1 MSLLNILKGEEP
13 LFRKAGMLLKGE
25 DLSPGNTGEYLIDYA
40 LDHGLYD
47 EEKKLYRNLLVP
59 RQGITDASEIDV
71 LMLHE
76 RGIYVFESKYYSG
89 WIFGSEDQRQWTI
102 SLNKETKGRFY
113 YPVKQNKNHIETL
126 KNALGLPEEA
136 FVSFIVFSE
145 HCELKSVPKNTKSM
159 VICQRNHLVK
169 KVRNSLDSRVFRF
182 NHEQLNEA
190 GRKLDDLSK
199 GSTEDARKEH
209 VEQAKAVAEGKVCP
223 YCGSKLVERH
233 RKSDGGMFVG
243 CSAYPKCKYTRKKW

>member
-1 MSLLNILKGEEP
+1 
-13 LFRKAGMLLKGE
+13 
-25 DLSPGNTGEYLIDYA
+25 
-40 LDHGLYD
+40 
-47 EEKKLYRNLLVP
+47 
-59 RQGITDASEIDV
+59 
-71 LMLHE
+71 
-76 RGIYVFESKYYSG
+76 
-89 WIFGSEDQRQWTI
+89 
-102 SLNKETKGRFY
+102 
-113 YPVKQNKNHIETL
+113 
-126 KNALGLPEEA
+126 
-136 FVSFIVFSE
+136 VSFIVFSE
-145 HCELKSVPKNTKSM
+145 RCELKSVPKNTESM

-223 YCGSKLVERH
+223 HCGSKLVERH

>member
-13 LFRKAGMLLKGE
+13 LFRTAGMLLKGE
-25 DLSPGNTGEYLIDYA
+25 DLSLGNTGEYLIDYA

-47 EEKKLYRNLLVP
+47 EEKKLYRNLLIP
-59 RQGITDASEIDV
+59 RQGATDTSEVDV

-76 RGIYVFESKYYSG
+76 RGIYVFESKNYSG
-89 WIFGSEDQRQWTI
+89 WIFGSGDQRQWTM
-102 SLNKETKGRFY
+102 SLNKETKERFY
-113 YPVKQNKNHIETL
+113 NPVKQNKNHIETL

-145 HCELKSVPKNTKSM
+145 HCELKSVPKNTESM

>member
-25 DLSPGNTGEYLIDYA
+25 DLSPGNTGEYLIDYT

-76 RGIYVFESKYYSG
+76 RGSYVFESKYYSG

-102 SLNKETKGRFY
+102 SLNKETKERFY
-113 YPVKQNKNHIETL
+113 NPVKQNKNHIETL

-209 VEQAKAVAEGKVCP
+209 IEQAKAVAEGKVCP

-243 CSAYPKCKYTRKKW
+243 CSAFPKCKYTRKKW